1 MAGAIIYIKFIR
13 DYDKFDNWKEKTK
26 EIARHK
32 GIIKYLTKEVKIP
45 TEE

>member
-1 MAGAIIYIKFIR
+1 MAGAIIYIKFIG

-32 GIIKYLTKEVKIP
+32 GVPK
-45 TEE
+45 